1 MNAENSQVQIEQ
13 GQALVAFAVMI
24 DAGDHQVFTPAA
36 GDKVFSGKSGKAP
49 TIRPNGI
56 VSGRNLGS
64 VATSGSNDVV
74 DVAAFSAYSKGVE
87 HAVAADVDVAI
98 TRAATDVSKI
108 NSVTMDETGAIA
120 VVAGV
125 DGEDATFSEV
135 RGAAGGPPL
144 IAVDSVELFQ
154 VRMAG
159 NTAAAITADEIFQVV
174 GQHAERFDYPAF
186 DVKNVGDGSSAETSA
201 ETNAHVKLSA
211 ALPLAH
217 TGAVPKRVY
226 AQYYTPV
233 YAAVQ
238 KTLDFVPAEISHSVS
253 SQQFY
258 GGSVGSTS
266 ESLGQGGFTA
276 LLTNGVADSLV
287 ADKNQV
293 LTVKYFP
300 DRNQA
305 AHIITQGKIGIS
317 RTFPVSNQIQASV
330 TISAESASVE
340 FTS

>member
-1 MNAENSQVQIEQ
+1 MNAENSKVQIEQ
-13 GQALVAFAVMI
+13 GQALVAFALML
-24 DAGDHQVFTPAA
+24 DAGDHQIFTPGA
-36 GDKVFSGKSGKAP
+36 GDKVFSGRAGKAP
-49 TIRPNGI
+49 EIRPNGI

-64 VATSGSNDVV
+64 VAVSGSDDVV
-74 DVAAFSAYSKGVE
+74 DCAAFSAYSIGVE
-87 HAVAADVDVAI
+87 HAVAADSDIAI
-98 TRAATDVSKI
+98 TRPATDKASI
-108 NSVTMDETGAIA
+108 SSVTMDSTGAIA
-120 VVAGV
+120 VVAGT
-125 DGEDATFSEV
+125 DGLSTVFSEE
-135 RGAAGGPPL
+135 RGATGGPPL

-154 VRMAG
+154 VRV
-159 NTAAAITADEIFQVV
+159 NTSAAAPITADEIFQVV
-174 GQHAERFDYPAF
+174 GQHSERFDYPAF

-211 ALPLAH
+211 ALPLSH
-217 TGAVPKRVY
+217 TGAIAKRVY

-233 YAAVQ
+233 YADVQ

-253 SQQFY
+253 SQQYY
-258 GGSVGSTS
+258 GGSSGSTS
-266 ESLGQGGFTA
+266 ESLGQAGFTA
-276 LLTNGVADSLV
+276 LLNNGVADALV

-305 AHIITQGKIGIS
+305 AYIITQGKLGIS
-317 RTFPVSNQIQASV
+317 RTFPVANQIQAAV